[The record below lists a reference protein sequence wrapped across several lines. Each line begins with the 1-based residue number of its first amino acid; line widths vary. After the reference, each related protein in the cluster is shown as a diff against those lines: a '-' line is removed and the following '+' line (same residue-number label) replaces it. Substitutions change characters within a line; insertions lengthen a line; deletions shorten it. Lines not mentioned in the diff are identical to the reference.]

1 MDEFLNKFVNLN
13 KPCWS
18 NIKDSKNKIL
28 IEGFFNLPNYLVGA
42 ATIARAIN
50 DVKNYEPIVVGSDNL
65 TKNNEIKK
73 FFNSYGINNYI
84 DIKSHKFNIFI
95 VLKAIIATLKVYIV
109 FPNLDMF
116 INYKLN
122 DIKIGDLIYD
132 THIRQ
137 NNRYSKIKLW
147 NLSFFKEL
155 IKSHFKFYLYS
166 HFIKKYNFKYIILS
180 HKVYVNGGMLARIG
194 IKYGSRIITSAIT
207 SVRCYYDYDEI
218 FTNDFKPSKEI
229 VTFIINKQLY
239 KKTDELLKAR
249 FSGNIKQLSWVIL
262 PENRAYDV
270 INAYKNKKIYSSE
283 ELYKKLKLNPSC
295 STVFI
300 MPHAFSDAP
309 HSNEYMLFRDYYQ
322 WFIETIKYVNNI
334 RNINWIVKPH
344 PSSYMYNET
353 GEVEQ
358 IIKELK
364 LNNIYLA
371 PSDLSTAS
379 VFDISKT
386 VITVSGT
393 VGIEAACLGIKPIIA
408 GKSIYSDFGI
418 AFEPKD
424 KSEYFLTLKNI
435 NSITPLSEQK
445 IITAKAIFYWYY
457 VGAFPDSTIVP
468 KNSVV
473 PSTDPKIINEQKIEN
488 CKAIIENLRNNNPKN
503 DPYYIYLKKMIKED
517 KKYLTTI

>member
-1 MDEFLNKFVNLN
+1 MKALDKLIDNFAKLNKTIWPEMKNCEQKTLVEGFLN
-13 KPCWS
+13 
-18 NIKDSKNKIL
+18 I
-28 IEGFFNLPNYLVGA
+28 PNYLVAA

-50 DVKNYEPIVVGSDNL
+50 EVKKYEPIVIVNDNL
-65 TKNNEIKK
+65 TKNNEVKK
-73 FFNSYGINNYI
+73 IFNSYGIKNYI
-84 DIKSHKFNIFI
+84 NIKSHRFNIFI
-95 VLKAIIATLKVYIV
+95 ISKALIATLKVYII

-132 THIRQ
+132 TYIRQ
-137 NNRYSKIKLW
+137 NNRYSKAKLW
-147 NLSFFKEL
+147 SLSFLKEL
-155 IKSHFKFYLYS
+155 LKSHFKFYLYGY
-166 HFIKKYNFKYIILS
+166 FIKKYDFKYIILS
-180 HKVYVNGGMLARIG
+180 HRVYIACGMLARLG
-194 IKYGSRIITSAIT
+194 IKYGSRVIISRIT
-207 SVRCYYDYDEI
+207 SVRCYYNYNEI
-218 FTNDFKPSKEI
+218 FANEFKPSREI
-229 VTFIINKQLY
+229 VEFIINKQLY
-239 KKTDELLKAR
+239 KKTDEILKER
-249 FSGNIKQLSWVIL
+249 FSGNIKQ
-262 PENRAYDV
+262 YDV
-270 INAYKNKKIYSSE
+270 INAYKNKKIYSPE
-283 ELYKKLKLNPSC
+283 EIYKKLKLNPSY

-309 HSNEYMLFRDYYQ
+309 NSNEYILFRDYYQ
-322 WFIETIKYVNNI
+322 WFIETIKYINNVG
-334 RNINWIVKPH
+334 NINWVVKPH

-358 IIKELK
+358 IVRELK
-364 LNNIYLA
+364 LNNIHLT
-371 PSDLSTAS
+371 PSDLSTSS

-408 GKSIYSDFGI
+408 GRSIYSDFGI

-445 IITAKAIFYWYY
+445 IITAKAILYWRF
-457 VGAFPDSTIVP
+457 VGAFPNSTIVP

-473 PSTDPKIINEQKIEN
+473 PSTDPKIINEQKIEGYKN
-488 CKAIIENLRNNNPKN
+488 IIENLKNNNPKN
-503 DPYYIYLKKMIKED
+503 DPYYIHLKKMIKED